1 MELIRIKE
9 SLPRKSKWVV
19 ELLGIILFIGLW
31 YALVYFKHYR
41 PSVLPMPHRVLSAIP
56 EMWEKY
62 HLARHTG
69 YSILLNL
76 LGYFEAAVVSV
87 IIGFTIG
94 LCPVFRGLSER
105 MLAALRFLPLTPVLG
120 DMAVLLGIGLNM
132 KVQFLALGIAVY
144 LIPVVVQRID
154 EVESVYIDTVKTH
167 GASKW
172 QAIRTVIIPD
182 VFSRFSDDIR
192 VLVAI
197 SWTYI
202 VIAEMINSSD
212 GGIGSMVFVAQK
224 QSRADMV
231 FGLIVIILVVGLIQD
246 RIMKWMDARMYR
258 HKYA

>member
-94 LCPVFRGLSER
+94 LCPVFRGLS
-105 MLAALRFLPLTPVLG
+105 G
-120 DMAVLLGIGLNM
+120 LLGIGLNM